1 MGEQM
6 KTVRTVVSAMT
17 MVALSFAMAG
27 MNLIGADAVN
37 RVSAGSMRSVDAWI
51 TVGSATPSLGCVVD
65 VSVEV
70 REAGSAVAGAE
81 VAASLI
87 VDGALSTSDLENT
100 GGSGVANLRID
111 TGWAYAGARAW
122 LDVNVGG
129 TYVGGTSVLV
139 TADGPCSGAG
149 SMATGG
155 GTVWVADVPSA
166 AVESDTGADV
176 AAEAA
181 EADAGSGSTFL
192 TVPTYVQARNLSCE
206 YASLS
211 IATGALGY
219 WVSEYE
225 FDDLVGW
232 SANPHWGYRGDING
246 WWGNTTD
253 YGVYAVPLAAA
264 LPAFGFSGHAFYG
277 AGDASPLIASLDAG
291 RPTLVWLGLWGDT
304 GYTETLS
311 DGTSFTLAAG
321 YHVVVAY
328 GYDEWGVY
336 VSDPAIGGTR
346 AYDWGTFMAMWGV
359 LDGMALGVSA

>member
-1 MGEQM
+1 MRRL
-6 KTVRTVVSAMT
+6 KNLLPWAAV
-17 MVALSFAMAG
+17 VALVTG
-27 MNLIGADAVN
+27 MLGETGVVGPDLAN
-37 RVSAGSMRSVDAWI
+37 RALAGSIRSVDAWI
-51 TVGSATPSLGCVVD
+51 TVGSDSPALGCVVD
-65 VSVEV
+65 VAVEV
-70 REAGSAVAGAE
+70 REAGMAVAGAE

-87 VDGALSTSDLENT
+87 VDDALSTSDLEMT
-100 GGSGVANLRID
+100 GGEGVANLRID
-111 TGWAYAGARAW
+111 TGWAYEGANAW

-129 TYVGGTSVLV
+129 TYVGGTSVSV

-149 SMATGG
+149 TMATGG
-155 GTVWVADVPSA
+155 GAVWVADVPAGDIASA
-166 AVESDTGADV
+166 GAVAEVAGEAA
-176 AAEAA
+176 AAEAS
-181 EADAGSGSTFL
+181 SGGTFL
-192 TVPTYVQARNLSCE
+192 TVPNYVQARNLSCE
-206 YASLS
+206 YAALS

-219 WVSEYE
+219 WVSEYQ

-246 WWGNTTD
+246 SWGNTTD
-253 YGVYAVPLAAA
+253 YGVYAAPLAAA

-304 GYTETLS
+304 GYAETLS

-328 GYDEWGVY
+328 GYDDWGVY
-336 VSDPAIGGTR
+336 VSDPANGSNR

-359 LDGMALGVSA
+359 LDGMALGVSG